1 MLGLQPVEGTIERA
15 DGNSPFSTLLDL
27 MPNGNAIGVVT
38 QPDHRQ
44 QDDLFKFA
52 ERVSGAHSIDLQ
64 SRINSRAFARKDH
77 SVDGPG
83 RCTPFQACAA
93 LAAPEVAFCSF
104 VALTQVAGAYG
115 FLDRRI

>member
-1 MLGLQPVEGTIERA
+1 MLGLQPVESTIERA
-15 DGNSPFSTLLDL
+15 YGNSPFCTLLDL

-52 ERVSGAHSIDLQ
+52 ERVSGAHTLDLQ
-64 SRINSRAFARKDH
+64 SRINSRAFAREDR

-83 RCTPFQACAA
+83 LRAPFQAFAA
-93 LAAPEVAFCSF
+93 LPH
-104 VALTQVAGAYG
+104 
-115 FLDRRI
+115 